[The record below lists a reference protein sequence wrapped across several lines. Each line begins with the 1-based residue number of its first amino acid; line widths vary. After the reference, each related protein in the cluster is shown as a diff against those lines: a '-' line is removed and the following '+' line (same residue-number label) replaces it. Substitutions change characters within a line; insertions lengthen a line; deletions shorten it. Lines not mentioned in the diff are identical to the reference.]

1 MKPTK
6 NVPDLAASLMAATPA
21 PLDPKATAS
30 LQAAHAAPLV
40 PQQPAAPKVAVDR
53 VQMSLRPPRELHA
66 RCVAAA
72 AKRSLEVG
80 RVVTAQDIIIEIL
93 ERELS

>member
-6 NVPDLAASLMAATPA
+6 NVPDLAASLMATAPA

-30 LQAAHAAPLV
+30 LKAAHAAPLV
-40 PQQPAAPKVAVDR
+40 QQPPAAPKVAVDR
-53 VQMSLRPPRELHA
+53 VPMSLRPPRDLHA

-93 ERELS
+93 EKELS